1 LKLLSAIGPFSLA
14 GLAAGAVAGLF
25 GVGGGILMVP
35 VLVLAFSREQH
46 LAQGTSLAAMVP
58 LAIAGALRYSVK
70 GNVDWIAAAG
80 LAIGAVIG
88 VTYVG
93 VPLAEAIKAPL
104 LGKLFGVLM
113 TFVGLRMVGVF
124 DILYQ
129 LVHSSNTPG

>member
-1 LKLLSAIGPFSLA
+1 MKLLSAIGPFSLA

-35 VLVLAFSREQH
+35 VLVLAFGRNQH
-46 LAQGTSLAAMVP
+46 LAQGTSLAAMIP
-58 LAIAGALRYSVK
+58 LAVAGALRYGVK

-113 TFVGLRMVGVF
+113 TFVGLRMIGVF

-129 LVHSSNTPG
+129 LVHSNNTPG